1 MATNRQSLRFG
12 VLLAAAIFLVVPD
25 LLGQNIGRIIPTNE
39 VVLTGYGTV
48 GWTGRTEGDKA
59 NAFTASVSP
68 VFLWQFQD
76 RVLFEAEFEFALQE
90 GVTETGLEYAQV
102 DFIASDN
109 VVLVAGKFLLPFGI
123 FGPELHPTWINKF
136 PTAPPVYGH
145 HVSEF
150 GASPLLPILSDVGV
164 AGQLAL
170 TSGRARFGF
179 NAYAT
184 NGAATDDAAVPLP
197 ELELP
202 ASSSDNNTDK
212 AFGGRVD
219 FQLPPFV
226 RVNVSAFNGDYDDQN
241 TLDFT
246 TWNVATVVRVAGVEI
261 LGEYIQTR
269 QEIEEVTGITTFKR
283 DGFWAQ
289 AAYRIG
295 PWEPVFRWTQ
305 IFESDLN
312 GVVQDEGAWQA
323 GFGLNY
329 WFGASIAVMGGYE
342 INRER
347 GVEIDN
353 DRIVVHFA
361 FGF

>member
-1 MATNRQSLRFG
+1 MVTSQRCLRSGALFI
-12 VLLAAAIFLVVPD
+12 AIALVVAPE
-25 LLGQNIGRIIPTNE
+25 LLGQNLGRIVPTNE

-48 GWTGRTEGDKA
+48 GWAGRTKGDKA

-90 GVTETGLEYAQV
+90 GVTETGLEYAQI

-136 PTAPPVYGH
+136 PTAPPLYGH

-150 GASPLLPILSDVGV
+150 GAEPLLPILADVGV

-179 NAYAT
+179 NAYAS
-184 NGAATDDAAVPLP
+184 NGPATDDAAVLLP

-226 RVNVSAFNGDYDDQN
+226 RINVSAYNGDYDDQN

-246 TWNVATVVRVAGVEI
+246 TWNVATVVRLAGVEF

-269 QEIEEVTGITTFKR
+269 QEVEELTGISTFKR
-283 DGFWAQ
+283 HGFWAQ

-295 PWEPVFRWTQ
+295 RWEPVVRWTQ

-312 GVVQDEGAWQA
+312 GVIQEEGAWQA
-323 GFGLNY
+323 GFALDY
-329 WFGASIAVMGGYE
+329 WFGPSIAFMGGYE
-342 INRER
+342 INRES

-353 DRIVVHFA
+353 DRIVAHLA